1 MLINRRHKKGKQM
14 RTEYLALSV
23 ALCLASLSANTMAQ
37 TTLMHHV
44 NGYTLVDGKLQTFN
58 AIQFTD
64 DKIDRLFT
72 LNQALPSA
80 TDITSIDGKG
90 KTLLPGL
97 IDAHGHVLGYGL
109 SLLTADL
116 TNTSSEQQ
124 AVERAQA
131 FSKNNPTDGWLMGR
145 GWNQELWDS
154 KQFPTKESLDK
165 AFKANPVSFGRVDGH
180 AIWVNSKA
188 LALAGISSTTVA
200 PEGGEIVKDDQGN
213 PTGVLI
219 DNAMNLVFNIV
230 PDLNQQQLQSTLTLA
245 MDSLASYGLTSVHD
259 AGINIDN
266 IKAYQQLAANNAM
279 SVRVNGMLSVE
290 DPRFTTI
297 LKQGHIT
304 TADNMFKVDSV
315 KISADGALGSR
326 GAALIKEYSDQPGHK
341 GLMLY
346 SDDQLGK
353 LILQS
358 MKAGFQVNTHAIGDN
373 ANQVVLDKYQTA
385 IAETDSKA
393 LRHRI
398 EHAQILDLADIPRF
412 AQLGVI
418 ASIQAT
424 HATSDKNMAE
434 NRLGKARLAG
444 AYAWRKLLNANA
456 VIANGSDFPIESP
469 NPFFG
474 LHASVT
480 RQDHVNQPLDGWL
493 ATEKLSRIEALK
505 SFTIDAAYAGHQEQ
519 LLGSLEPGKKADFI
533 LVEDD
538 YFTIDPQQIWQN
550 KVIATWVNGRKVFA
564 QE

>member
-1 MLINRRHKKGKQM
+1 MLINRRHKKGKPM

-200 PEGGEIVKDDQGN
+200 PEGGEIVKDEQGN

-259 AGINIDN
+259 AGISIDN

-290 DPRFTTI
+290 DPRFTSI

-373 ANQVVLDKYQTA
+373 ANQVVLDKYQTT
-385 IAETDSKA
+385 IAATDSKA

-564 QE
+564 KE